1 MVKVRRRVNVIKA
14 QIERCPWWLIFIFA
28 VLLLFGAGFGC
39 GYYCGANVYDH
50 SIGDGAA
57 QRQLDQAQ
65 ENQHAI
71 TDRAEDAAQRAGDI
85 EDGIGRG
92 QEAVNRAEESAGRI
106 DSGLQEAGNII
117 EDCQRILE
125 SVRQRG
131 KAD

>member
-1 MVKVRRRVNVIKA
+1 MGLKHRLSVA
-14 QIERCPWWLIFIFA
+14 LGGLFYFA

-50 SIGDGAA
+50 SNGDGAA
-57 QRQLDQAQ
+57 QLQLDQAQ

-71 TDRAEDAAQRAGDI
+71 TDRAEDAAQRAGNIQSRID
-85 EDGIGRG
+85 RS
-92 QEAVNRAEESAGRI
+92 QKAVDRAEESAGRI

-131 KAD
+131 KTDPAKD